1 MHQNGRLTLEQSPRL
16 HTLHLFNQIP
26 LMNQPAAAQD
36 RLNKG
41 QGITLTQS
49 FPLAPPGPSL
59 CPAVRSFSLP
69 HHLAWQLFL
78 LDSSDT
84 FKLSL
89 VDLFSLYLSEGMPCL
104 ESMEAG
110 SDTPGTSRASGA
122 EESFRRETVTAPPMV
137 RGMGWFFS
145 PQWSPR
151 SKTHRRRF
159 GDGMK
164 SDQVEAWLDDHSDF
178 TRAYFL
184 RRASA

>member
-1 MHQNGRLTLEQSPRL
+1 
-16 HTLHLFNQIP
+16 
-26 LMNQPAAAQD
+26 
-36 RLNKG
+36 
-41 QGITLTQS
+41 
-49 FPLAPPGPSL
+49 
-59 CPAVRSFSLP
+59 
-69 HHLAWQLFL
+69 
-78 LDSSDT
+78 
-84 FKLSL
+84 
-89 VDLFSLYLSEGMPCL
+89 MPCL

-145 PQWSPR
+145 PQWSTR

-184 RRASA
+184 RRTSA